1 MLRFFGIDPKQSPNI
16 QPLVEFKHKLHT
28 KTHTEYI
35 PDIYIYVYI
44 HIQVG
49 GFNPIEKYSSNWLI
63 SPIFVGENFK
73 NIWVATSDVTF
84 PSRQPRNSGG
94 LHKSEERLPI
104 YPAGRRE
111 TTRPV
116 GKFPFWEVSGVFG
129 LHWWREVFGVLSMEG
144 FLQVFISWDSEFGG
158 WKTSIFVVVPVC
170 VPLWANKDGVSC
182 CWLYIVMYVVLS
194 YLNLKQL
201 HPASWW
207 MKQPSVIYS
216 TCLSLALLLTPS
228 DKYWKHGMYRRIIN
242 TTVIISQLSQ

>member
-16 QPLVEFKHKLHT
+16 QPLVEFKHNCTQKNT
-28 KTHTEYI
+28 YQVYTRY
-35 PDIYIYVYI
+35 IYIYPYTSWWFQP
-44 HIQVG
+44 HW
-49 GFNPIEKYSSNWLI
+49 K
-63 SPIFVGENFK
+63 IFVKLAHFPNFWGENFK

-84 PSRQPRNSGG
+84 PSRQPRNSGDSINRKNAFRFTRGKAGDDQTSWEVPVLGSFGG
-94 LHKSEERLPI
+94 LRASLMEGGFRCSLHGRLP
-104 YPAGRRE
+104 ASFHQLR
-111 TTRPV
+111 
-116 GKFPFWEVSGVFG
+116 
-129 LHWWREVFGVLSMEG
+129 FGV
-144 FLQVFISWDSEFGG
+144 WG
-158 WKTSIFVVVPVC
+158 WKTSIFVVVPAC

-228 DKYWKHGMYRRIIN
+228 DKYWKHGMYRRY
-242 TTVIISQLSQ
+242 